1 MRNSPSVT
9 YLERDLSIKFIFNNF
24 EVVFEI
30 LTVDLVSDATRFLKT
45 RILYSVELAL
55 MIELISLLVAA
66 LA

>member
-30 LTVDLVSDATRFLKT
+30 LTVDLADGRH
-45 RILYSVELAL
+45 RGHQR
-55 MIELISLLVAA
+55 
-66 LA
+66 